1 MEERGK
7 VKAVVI
13 DTYAV
18 LAMAYGELG
27 EKAEDIM
34 LRIRRGEVTGYLPA
48 TAVYE
53 LYVHWLR
60 GRIPAIKSEE
70 ELKTFTTRYFR
81 VVELR
86 LDDYIESAKI
96 KVEGDKILRE
106 VPELAGRS
114 LSIVDST
121 LIWLA
126 QKLHAPIVTGDK
138 DLMHV
143 ARKRGI
149 ITIW

>member
-1 MEERGK
+1 LGEEGD
-7 VKAVVI
+7 VKEVVI
-13 DTYAV
+13 DTYAI

-27 EKAEDIM
+27 GRAEEIM
-34 LRIRRGEVTGYLPA
+34 MRIRRGEVIGYLPA

-60 GRIPAIKSEE
+60 GRIPAIKSKE
-70 ELKTFTTRYFR
+70 ELKTFATKYFK
-81 VVELR
+81 VLELR

-96 KVEGDKILRE
+96 KVEGDKTLRE
-106 VPELAGRS
+106 VPELASRS

-126 QKLHAPIVTGDK
+126 QKLRIPIVTGDK
-138 DLMHV
+138 DLIHV
-143 ARKRGI
+143 AKKRGI

>member
-1 MEERGK
+1 MGEERNI
-7 VKAVVI
+7 KAVII
-13 DTYAV
+13 DTYAI

-27 EKAEDIM
+27 EKAEEIM
-34 LRIRRGEVTGYLPA
+34 LRIRKGEITGYLPA
-48 TAVYE
+48 TVVYE

-60 GRIPAIKSEE
+60 GRIPVIKSKE
-70 ELKTFTTRYFR
+70 ELKTFVTRYFK

-96 KVEGDKILRE
+96 KVEGDKILKE
-106 VPELAGRS
+106 VSELAGRS

-126 QKLHAPIVTGDK
+126 QKLHIPIVTGDK
-138 DLMHV
+138 DLIYV
-143 ARKRGI
+143 AKKIGI
-149 ITIW
+149 VTIW

>member
-1 MEERGK
+1 
-7 VKAVVI
+7 
-13 DTYAV
+13 
-18 LAMAYGELG
+18 MAYGELG
-27 EKAEDIM
+27 ERAEETM
-34 LRIRRGEVTGYLPA
+34 LRVRKGEVTGYLPT

-60 GRIPAIKSEE
+60 GRIPVIKSEE
-70 ELKTFTTRYFR
+70 ELKTFVTRYFK

-86 LDDYIESAKI
+86 LDDYVESAKI
-96 KVEGDKILRE
+96 KVEGDKFLKE
-106 VPELAGRS
+106 APGLAGRS

-138 DLMHV
+138 DLIHV
-143 ARKRGI
+143 AKKKGVA
-149 ITIW
+149 TIW